1 MSRKIGTLAANIP
14 MKKILRAPIR
24 AGISVL
30 NVYVHA
36 WRILTRRRPK
46 LGPAEFLQRLKD
58 EIDEMGGA
66 SVASQR
72 TRRGQGT
79 LGAVDFKGSSECAP
93 GESLRRHH
101 WQSAGI
107 KRSDV

>member
-1 MSRKIGTLAANIP
+1 MLT
-14 MKKILRAPIR
+14 ILR
-24 AGISVL
+24 
-30 NVYVHA
+30 VYVRA

-46 LGPAEFLQRLKD
+46 LLGPAEFLQRLKD

-66 SVASQR
+66 SVVGQR
-72 TRRGQGT
+72 TRRGQRT

-93 GESLRRHH
+93 GAPLRRHH

-107 KRSDV
+107 GIKRSDE